1 MGRLCERSGDVT
13 FLALPSPGP
22 RPRPASV
29 RYHRGVTHHR
39 DHYSCPEERVHGLDH
54 EYRCP
59 PREPVRPCI
68 APRWFG
74 AYGGL
79 GHLSGAHAHHAV
91 FHQYYDVPI
100 GTWMVVSRIPS
111 AILALIATVFGF
123 IGLHARGKLSPAAAV
138 GAALG
143 SAYLMLGVADILGS
157 VILAPLINTLE
168 F

>member
-1 MGRLCERSGDVT
+1 MDSTTSTDARLENPFGLVSL
-13 FLALPSPGP
+13 LA
-22 RPRPASV
+22 
-29 RYHRGVTHHR
+29 
-39 DHYSCPEERVHGLDH
+39 GLVLMVVWATSQALMH
-54 EYRCP
+54 TMP
-59 PREPVRPCI
+59 
-68 APRWFG
+68 F
-74 AYGGL
+74 
-79 GHLSGAHAHHAV
+79 

-100 GTWMVVSRIPS
+100 GTWMLVSRIPP